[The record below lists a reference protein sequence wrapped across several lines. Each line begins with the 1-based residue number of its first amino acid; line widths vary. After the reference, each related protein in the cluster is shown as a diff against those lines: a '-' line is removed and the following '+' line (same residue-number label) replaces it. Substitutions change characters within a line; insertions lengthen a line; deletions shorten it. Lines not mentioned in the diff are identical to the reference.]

1 MHSPYPMSCLPRP
14 HGVQERKAEQDE
26 QAARIRNA
34 RDFTAVKPEY
44 YQFTVWDSLPAE
56 IRHGERQ

>member
-1 MHSPYPMSCLPRP
+1 MACHVCLNGMV
-14 HGVQERKAEQDE
+14 GVQERKAEQDE
-26 QAARIRNA
+26 QAARIHNA

-56 IRHGERQ
+56 IRHGESQ